1 MSSRASSSGLAARG
15 RVRTASTNVWDT
27 SRRSG
32 VTSSRSDSSDRGGA
46 GAEAPARPYTFVRPR
61 EGKLFVTLLET
72 IREPTQLHGMTK
84 EQLETLASE
93 LREKMIRTV
102 HSTGGHLASSLGA
115 VELTLALHRVMDSP
129 RDRIVWDTGHQA
141 YAHKLLSGRSDRFDT
156 LRQLGG
162 IGGFPRRSESDHD
175 VFDGGHAGTGVSIG
189 VGLAAARDLRPRS
202 DPASRQRIAVCVGD
216 AAVGSGLTMEALN
229 HLGHTRHPLLIVLN
243 DNEMSISPSVG
254 GLSTRLNKMR
264 LSRAYQETKSV
275 TQRTLPK
282 IPVVGRPAF
291 QLLAWA
297 KEGFKRSWAKV
308 GFFEDIGITYIG
320 VLDGHDLSELEEA
333 FEAAFQLDGPVL
345 VHVKTI
351 KGRGYAPA
359 EEDSMSFHGAS
370 LPPIDLCLIDPTE
383 EPLPAEGKPTRKP
396 KTYTQTFV
404 EELVRLGEDDP
415 RIQAITAGMPTG
427 TGLSRFAE
435 HFPTRFHDVGIAEQH
450 AVTMAA
456 GMALGGLKPVVALYS
471 TFGQR
476 AYDGLVHDVCQN
488 DLPVVLGLDRS
499 GLVGE
504 DGTSHQGMFMLPAMR
519 SLPNLVIGSPKDEQ
533 ELRDLVV
540 TAHAHPGPMAL
551 LYPRDAGEDLAD
563 RQGEPIEIGR
573 GELLRSGDD
582 VLLVGFGPI
591 VQRLLEVAAEL
602 EADGVSAAVINARWA
617 KPLDE
622 ALIAEHAE
630 GKRLVVPAEESAA
643 MGGFGDGVLDALNRA
658 GIHLPVAKIA
668 LTDGFVHHGAV
679 TDLRAQQRIDAPG
692 ILAQVRE
699 ALGQPAK
706 PRSSKVPAA

>member
-1 MSSRASSSGLAARG
+1 M
-15 RVRTASTNVWDT
+15 
-27 SRRSG
+27 
-32 VTSSRSDSSDRGGA
+32 
-46 GAEAPARPYTFVRPR
+46 
-61 EGKLFVTLLET
+61 TLLET
-72 IREPTQLHGMTK
+72 IRDPAQLHGMTP
-84 EQLETLASE
+84 EQLETLADE

-102 HSTGGHLASSLGA
+102 HQTGGHLASSLGV
-115 VELTLALHRVMDSP
+115 VEITLALHRTMDSP

-141 YAHKLLSGRSDRFDT
+141 YAHKLLTNRWDRFDT
-156 LRQLGG
+156 LRQLDGV
-162 IGGFPRRSESDHD
+162 GGFPRRSESEHD

-189 VGLAAARDLRPRS
+189 VGLAAARDLHPATA
-202 DPASRQRIAVCVGD
+202 PASRQRIAVCVGD
-216 AAVGSGLTMEALN
+216 AAIGSGLTMEALN

-275 TQRTLPK
+275 TQRALPR
-282 IPVVGRPAF
+282 IPLIGKPAF
-291 QLLAWA
+291 DLLAWA

-320 VLDGHDLSELEEA
+320 VLDGHNREELEAA
-333 FEAAFQLDGPVL
+333 FEAAFHLRAPVL
-345 VHVKTI
+345 VHVKTV
-351 KGRGYAPA
+351 KGKGYAPA

-383 EPLPAEGKPTRKP
+383 EPLPPEGNGKRKP
-396 KTYTQTFV
+396 KSYTQTFV
-404 EELVRLGEDDP
+404 EELVRLGGTDD
-415 RIQAITAGMPTG
+415 RVLAITAGMPTG
-427 TGLSRFAE
+427 TGLSRFADNY
-435 HFPTRFHDVGIAEQH
+435 PRRFHDVGIAEQH

-456 GMALGGLKPVVALYS
+456 GMALAGMRPVVALYS
-471 TFGQR
+471 TFSQR

-488 DLPVVLGLDRS
+488 DLPVILGLDRS

-533 ELRDLVV
+533 ELRDLLV
-540 TAHAHPGPMAL
+540 TAHAHGGPAAL
-551 LYPRDAGEDLAD
+551 LYPRDAGEDLDD
-563 RQGEPIEIGR
+563 REGTQLEIGR

-591 VQRLLEVAAEL
+591 VQRLLAVADAL
-602 EADGVSAAVINARWA
+602 EQDGVAAAVINARWA

-622 ALIAEHAE
+622 ALIVEHAA
-630 GKRLVVPAEESAA
+630 GKRLVVTAEESAA
-643 MGGFGDGVLDALNRA
+643 AGGFGDGVLDTLNQA
-658 GIHLPVAKIA
+658 GIRVPVRKIA
-668 LTDGFVHHGAV
+668 LADGFVHHGAV

-699 ALGQPAK
+699 ALGSEHAPPKRNA
-706 PRSSKVPAA
+706 RIPAA